1 MSAPVVGPDQAVLG
15 SDQGMVRA
23 PLARVPGQPTAF
35 QRNQGWILGCVSVIA
50 VLTIWQIATGVLQ
63 LVPGFI
69 LPAPSE
75 IASRI
80 GGLIVSP
87 EFWHDMSVSGQEFAL
102 GFGIA
107 ITVGLLLGLF
117 MGWFRPIQFLIDP
130 FVNFLNSTPRIALA
144 PLFIIWFGI
153 GIWSKVAI
161 VFFGAVFPILIT
173 TIAGVRNLDSSLLR
187 AGKSFGANNYQLFTT
202 VALPGAV
209 PYILSGLRLGIAH
222 ALTGV
227 VVGEFIAA
235 NAGVGLLMVRA
246 AQRYDTATVFAGVV
260 IVATL
265 GLAFTALL
273 GAAERRFQAWK
284 PATT

>member
-1 MSAPVVGPDQAVLG
+1 MTAGAIDPSGT
-15 SDQGMVRA
+15 RA
-23 PLARVPGQPTAF
+23 EAAATPARVPGQPTRF
-35 QRNQGWILGCVSVIA
+35 QRSQSWVLGTVAVVI
-50 VLTIWQIATGVLQ
+50 VLAIWEVATTVLQ
-63 LVPGFI
+63 LMPGFI
-69 LPAPSE
+69 LPAPST

-80 GGLIVSP
+80 AGLVVSGD
-87 EFWHDMSVSGQEFAL
+87 FWHDMAVSGQEFAV

-107 ITVGLLLGLF
+107 IVVGLLLGLF
-117 MGWFRPIQFLIDP
+117 MGWFQPIQYLVDP

-161 VFFGAVFPILIT
+161 VFFGAVFPVLIT
-173 TIAGVRNLDSSLLR
+173 TISGVKNLDRSLLR
-187 AGKSFGANNYQLFTT
+187 AGRAFGANNAQLFTT

-246 AQRYDTATVFAGVV
+246 AQTYDTATVFAGVV
-260 IVATL
+260 IVAAL
-265 GLAFTALL
+265 GLLLTALL
-273 GAAERRFQAWK
+273 AALERRFQAWK
-284 PATT
+284 PTGP